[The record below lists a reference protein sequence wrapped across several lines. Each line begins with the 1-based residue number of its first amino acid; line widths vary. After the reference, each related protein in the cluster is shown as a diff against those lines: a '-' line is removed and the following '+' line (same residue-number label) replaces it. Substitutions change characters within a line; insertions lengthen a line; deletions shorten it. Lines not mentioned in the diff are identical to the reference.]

1 MAEND
6 SDSVVKRY
14 NCPICKS
21 SHTVKLDKNLTH
33 GRTKFPFPYVIL
45 HDFINEGELKELITI
60 LYIDKNLQIR
70 HTEIQEI
77 KGDSLFSKTQVVA
90 MTRAL
95 FDENELLREDITRLN
110 DIINK
115 LKTKYKE

>member
-6 SDSVVKRY
+6 SDSVIKRY
-14 NCPICKS
+14 TCKICGTNHS
-21 SHTVKLDKNLTH
+21 IKLDKSITE

-70 HTEIQEI
+70 HTEIQEV
-77 KGDSLFSKTQVVA
+77 KGDSLFSKKQVVS

-95 FDENELLREDITRLN
+95 FEENELLRQDVDRLT
-110 DIINK
+110 DELNK
-115 LKTKYKE
+115 LKKK